1 MTKIKNMRVK
11 RKLRQKQLAKLL
23 GVAQPTLSQMEKR
36 GVKNIR
42 AAQRYAKALNCNP
55 LDIIEL

>member
-11 RKLRQKQLAKLL
+11 RKLRQKQLAELL
-23 GVAQPTLSQMEKR
+23 GVAQPTLSQIEKR

-55 LDIIEL
+55 LDLIEL